1 MWEKNKTR
9 KSIFDIFLTVQF
21 LNRTMEVSA
30 KVENLRTTAIN
41 FIAWERL
48 KKPAIILQPQHNL
61 VGIVVSMLAQ
71 IKTWLR

>member
-1 MWEKNKTR
+1 
-9 KSIFDIFLTVQF
+9 
-21 LNRTMEVSA
+21 MEVSA